1 MEKVIEFLN
10 SFYCRAA
17 LWVCIFGT
25 MIFIVYTMIDY
36 VKTHVDAR
44 DNIRKALK
52 LMNENEAKR
61 EKAERIERQRYGAT
75 DKKNFMEK
83 FNQRLWYAGIRQAYP
98 NLTTELLL
106 LSGIVA
112 MIVTFIIA
120 TLAGGIIIG
129 LIVPLVL
136 YAAFSVVIIS
146 LEVRRNNKIEEHLL
160 STMNI
165 LENFSKSSTD
175 LVHII
180 DRSSKLI
187 SEPLKTEFANT
198 VIQARGSGDPDSAL
212 ADLQD
217 RVKTPYFKVMI
228 KNLSIA
234 SKYQNNYSD
243 IIADVRDSY
252 HAYLKNKKRRKG
264 LLSTGVA
271 QIIMMIIVGAMC
283 LFMVGDITEDGN
295 IIKSLL
301 NGGLI
306 GQIIF
311 GAIVASLIGSLL
323 ILIAVIREGL
333 E

>member
-1 MEKVIEFLN
+1 MEKFIEFLN

-129 LIVPLVL
+129 LIVPLVI

-283 LFMVGDITEDGN
+283 LFMVGDIAEDGN

>member
-1 MEKVIEFLN
+1 MEKFIEFLN

-17 LWVCIFGT
+17 LWVCILGAL
-25 MIFIVYTMIDY
+25 IFVVYTMIDY

-44 DNIRKALK
+44 ENIRKALK

-75 DKKNFMEK
+75 DKKNFMDK

-106 LSGIVA
+106 LSGIIILV
-112 MIVTFIIA
+112 ITFIIA

-136 YAAFSVVIIS
+136 YAAVSVVLIS

-295 IIKSLL
+295 IVKSLL
-301 NGGLI
+301 NGGLM

>member
-1 MEKVIEFLN
+1 MEKFIEFLN

-25 MIFIVYTMIDY
+25 LIFVVYTMIDY

-44 DNIRKALK
+44 ENIRKALK

-75 DKKNFMEK
+75 DKKNFMDK

-98 NLTTELLL
+98 TLTTELLL
-106 LSGIVA
+106 LSGIITLV
-112 MIVTFIIA
+112 ITFIIA

-129 LIVPLVL
+129 LIVPLIL
-136 YAAFSVVIIS
+136 YAAISVVLIS

-271 QIIMMIIVGAMC
+271 QIVMMIIVGAMC

-301 NGGLI
+301 NGGLM
-306 GQIIF
+306 GQIIL

>member
-1 MEKVIEFLN
+1 MEKFIEFLN

-129 LIVPLVL
+129 LVVPLVL

-212 ADLQD
+212 D
-217 RVKTPYFKVMI
+217 R
-228 KNLSIA
+228 
-234 SKYQNNYSD
+234 
-243 IIADVRDSY
+243 
-252 HAYLKNKKRRKG
+252 
-264 LLSTGVA
+264 
-271 QIIMMIIVGAMC
+271 
-283 LFMVGDITEDGN
+283 
-295 IIKSLL
+295 KS
-301 NGGLI
+301 
-306 GQIIF
+306 
-311 GAIVASLIGSLL
+311 V
-323 ILIAVIREGL
+323 V
-333 E
+333 

>member
-1 MEKVIEFLN
+1 MEKFIEFLN

>member
-1 MEKVIEFLN
+1 MEKFIEFLN

-283 LFMVGDITEDGN
+283 LFMVGDIAEDGN

>member
-1 MEKVIEFLN
+1 MEKFIEFLN

-25 MIFIVYTMIDY
+25 LIFVVYTIIDY

-44 DNIRKALK
+44 ENIRKALK

-98 NLTTELLL
+98 TLTTELLL

-112 MIVTFIIA
+112 MVMAFIIA

-129 LIVPLVL
+129 LIVPLIL
-136 YAAFSVVIIS
+136 YAIVSVVLIS

-301 NGGLI
+301 NGGLM

>member
-1 MEKVIEFLN
+1 MEKFIEFLN

-136 YAAFSVVIIS
+136 YAAFSVVLIS

-283 LFMVGDITEDGN
+283 LFMVGDIAEDGN